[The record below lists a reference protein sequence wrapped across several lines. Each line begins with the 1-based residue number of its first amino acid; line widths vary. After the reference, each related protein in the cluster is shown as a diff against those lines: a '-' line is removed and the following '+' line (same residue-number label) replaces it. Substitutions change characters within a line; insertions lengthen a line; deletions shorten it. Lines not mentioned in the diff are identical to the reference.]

1 MLPFIICGCITAA
14 GLGLL
19 GKTCR
24 DYRLYRLK
32 YGPRDHWMY
41 RGRRIGKGKRVYFP
55 DTGETVTFTGRDLC
69 IRRRSGREDRITVSR
84 IPVRYGRACF
94 SFTRR

>member
-41 RGRRIGKGKRVYFP
+41 RGRRIGKGKCVYFP
-55 DTGETVTFTGRDLC
+55 DTGETVTFSGRELH
-69 IRRRSGREDRITVSR
+69 IRRRSGREDRFAIR
-84 IPVRYGRACF
+84 
-94 SFTRR
+94 

>member
-32 YGPRDHWMY
+32 YGPRDYWMH

-55 DTGETVTFTGRDLC
+55 DTGETVTFTGRDLY
-69 IRRRSGREDRITVSR
+69 IRRRSGREDRIAVSR
-84 IPVRYGRACF
+84 IPVRYGRAYV
-94 SFTRR
+94 

>member
-14 GLGLL
+14 GLGLV

-32 YGPRDHWMY
+32 YGPRDHVVY

-55 DTGETVTFTGRDLC
+55 DTGETVTLTGRELC
-69 IRRRSGREDRITVSR
+69 IRRRSGREDRIAVSR
-84 IPVRYGRACF
+84 IAVRHGRAGL
-94 SFTRR
+94 SVTRR